1 MALRKLSKLLQLKPE
16 PQTTPSLSI
25 YTQRDKAVE
34 CVSEYYLTPAL
45 REHFMR
51 VFECVV
57 HRQGQGFWVQAE
69 YGAGKTHF
77 LCTLIDLLM
86 WREEGVW
93 PCLRDEDLKKDYAGP
108 LSKLRMFPVAF
119 SLRGMGESDGKDSLM
134 RVFEEQIRESLELH
148 DPELAKQVRL
158 TSAEIADEWYAN
170 DASEALKAAAVHFF
184 EKEHHCT
191 PEDYRSKNG
200 VKKFGQE
207 LVRSEIA
214 EGRLKGK
221 FKERFTYIYDQI
233 TKLGKY
239 DGLLFVVDEFRSWQD
254 RHTEGTTA
262 YAEDEEILETL
273 AFVLPTHHLNVLTI
287 IASQGDMPQK
297 LSGGGQG
304 DRFVP
309 LYLLADKSKGE
320 FGEIVTFRC
329 RELLKGAST
338 DIKDYYDYCRK
349 EYRFIKQGNISL
361 EYFSNIFPFQP
372 RTFDVMQRIT
382 QNADKH
388 NLPTARSAIRMA
400 WQTLSDAEL
409 FQGTRLMT
417 LSDIIRSDELRKG
430 LNHEFYRD
438 DFQGL
443 QTAIEQLSEMDGSP
457 EEHDQARRVLETL
470 FLWAMSLP
478 DNLRDGLTTQE
489 VAEAA
494 WLMDLDV
501 GATAQAEHLLTK
513 LLQDGFPIRSTK
525 KTRDGKEVVV
535 YSYETAAAQDNPGK
549 FFAPLK
555 KKAKEDLKGQ
565 NLKWVESLFWQ
576 LADITPEA
584 QQEHGVNGGILSDF
598 QPQDQRTQQDKAAG
612 KPAQYVFPF
621 KSNCSTRRI
630 HKTQYSGEVIV
641 CDLWRAEFGD
651 AIKNADQ
658 HFRLVYLTHLP
669 EVDDVKIT
677 DALQDVRIAVCRPDS
692 LSEDSRESLA
702 ELIAAEQ
709 LKRNSSSPNQASLRD
724 YAETKR
730 REAVKAILKCQLD
743 EYRRGQVLT
752 QKGYGIPAKDIFMLS
767 KDREA
772 DLAGR
777 LIEKAYDMPLFSPKD
792 LKKEFTDNDAKKLFG
807 GLFHKDSVKAEKDAV
822 LNFGVGLELTVK
834 SHPDDFKP
842 DSSQALLKIRAH
854 IDQRSDIPLTEIK
867 TAFCAPPYGLTE
879 AMVVLYLGALLK
891 SGGYELALNPAS
903 PITLIGDKALPG
915 NRLTTHALALCDWN
929 AKLDKALLGA
939 RLIVSV
945 QKGWNEVLP
954 YARVLDDTLKP
965 AATPDDEPVRNEQLL
980 AALGKLKTE
989 LPEVQKSLGTLASKL
1004 GGAVPK
1010 SLTEI
1015 CQRLSGLAS
1024 ATSFQDFDA
1033 AVRESYPNK
1042 DDFATAFEQY
1052 GKGRKLR
1059 DKAFDLSSAKDYL
1072 NGACEIEKLEFDR
1085 KALVG
1090 YLNFDT
1096 LLKDPGIIAARM
1108 EEFENWKTKYTQ
1120 AYRKAHR
1127 AYYEELKALETETE
1141 ALRPQVRALDRMNAI
1156 VELGP
1161 PLHSSLNVTSDLSA
1175 IDKRLDVCPDAA
1187 EANVN
1192 GADPK
1197 CPKCEWTPNMLAP
1210 AAEATKLTNVVTAGL
1225 TDRLQRFKDAT
1236 IGAILKQ
1243 AAEKDG
1249 RADLAKLMDI
1259 IQVATADSLAGVMT
1273 DDLVEFLRKLLFDEN
1288 LIQEEVSLGPIV
1300 QQVGAIEEDHID
1312 EAVERF
1318 AKLLSK
1324 AVKEAKSKHGKAK
1337 RVRVFLRL
1345 GESEK

>member
-1 MALRKLSKLLQLKPE
+1 
-16 PQTTPSLSI
+16 
-25 YTQRDKAVE
+25 
-34 CVSEYYLTPAL
+34 
-45 REHFMR
+45 
-51 VFECVV
+51 
-57 HRQGQGFWVQAE
+57 
-69 YGAGKTHF
+69 
-77 LCTLIDLLM
+77 
-86 WREEGVW
+86 
-93 PCLRDEDLKKDYAGP
+93 
-108 LSKLRMFPVAF
+108 MFPVAF

-148 DPELAKQVRL
+148 DSELAKQVRL

-170 DASEALKAAAVHFF
+170 DASAALKAAAVHFF

-191 PEDYRSKNG
+191 PADYRSKNG

-239 DGLLFVVDEFRSWQD
+239 DGMLFVVDEFRSWQD

-304 DRFVP
+304 DRFMP

-329 RELLKGAST
+329 RELLKGASA
-338 DIKDYYDYCRK
+338 DIKDYYDHCRK

-382 QNADKH
+382 QSDDKN

-409 FQGTRLMT
+409 FQGNRLVI

-430 LNHEFYRD
+430 MNHEIYRD
-438 DFQGL
+438 GYQGL
-443 QTAIEQLSEMDGSP
+443 QTAIDLVSEMDGSP
-457 EEHDQARRVLETL
+457 EEHDQARRVLETM

-478 DNLRDGLTTQE
+478 DNLRDGLTAQE

-513 LLQDGFPIRSTK
+513 LLQDGFPIRSAK

-535 YSYETAAAQDNPGK
+535 YSYETTAAQDNPGK
-549 FFAPLK
+549 FFSPLK

-584 QQEHGVNGGILSDF
+584 QQELGVNGGILSDF
-598 QPQDQRTQQDKAAG
+598 QPPDQRTQQDKMAG
-612 KPAQYVFPF
+612 KPAQYQFPH
-621 KSNCSTRRI
+621 KPACSTRRI
-630 HKTQYSGEVIV
+630 HKTQYSGEVVV
-641 CDLWRAEFGD
+641 CDLWRAEFG
-651 AIKNADQ
+651 AEIKNSDQ

-669 EVDDVKIT
+669 DVDDVKIT
-677 DALQDVRIAVCRPDS
+677 DALEDVRIAVCRPDS
-692 LSEDSRESLA
+692 LSEDSREVLA
-702 ELIAAEQ
+702 DLIAAEQ

-724 YAETKR
+724 YAENKR

-743 EYRRGQVLT
+743 EFRRGKVLT
-752 QKGYGIPAKDIFMLS
+752 KKVYGIPATEIFKLS
-767 KDREA
+767 KEREA
-772 DLAGR
+772 ELAGR
-777 LIEKAYDMPLFSPKD
+777 LIEKAYDAPLFSPKD
-792 LKKEFTDNDAKKLFG
+792 LKKEFTDNDAKKLFA
-807 GLFHKDSVKAEKDAV
+807 GLFHKDAVKAEKDAV

-834 SHPDDFKP
+834 SHPDEFKP
-842 DSSQALLKIRAH
+842 DSSQALLKIHAH
-854 IDQRSDIPLTEIK
+854 INQRTDIPLTELK

-879 AMVVLYLGALLK
+879 SMVVLYLCALVK
-891 SGGYELALNPAS
+891 MGGYELALNPAS
-903 PITLIGDKALPG
+903 PITLIGDKPLPG
-915 NRLTTHALALCDWN
+915 NRLTTHALALCEWN

-954 YARVLDDTLKP
+954 YARVLDDTLKT
-965 AATPDDEPVRNEQLL
+965 AATPDDEPQRNEQLL
-980 AALGKLKTE
+980 AVLAKLKVE
-989 LPEVQKSLGTLASKL
+989 VPEVQKSLDSLASKL
-1004 GGAVPK
+1004 AGTLPK
-1010 SLTEI
+1010 SLTET
-1015 CQRLSGLAS
+1015 CSRFTALTAT
-1024 ATSFQDFDA
+1024 TSFQEFDA
-1033 AVRESYPNK
+1033 TVRESYPTPA
-1042 DDFATAFEQY
+1042 DFAAAFDQY
-1052 GKGRKLR
+1052 AKGRKLR
-1059 DKAFDLSSAKDYL
+1059 DRAFELSSARDYL
-1072 NGACEIEKLEFDR
+1072 GGACDVDKNLEFDR
-1085 KALVG
+1085 KAHWNFLT
-1090 YLNFDT
+1090 FDT
-1096 LLKDPGIIAARM
+1096 LLKDPGIIPARL
-1108 EEFENWKTKYTQ
+1108 EDFDKWKTKYTH

-1127 AYYEELKALETETE
+1127 AYYEELKTLEGNVD
-1141 ALRPQVRALDRMNAI
+1141 ALRPQVRALALMNSI

-1161 PLHSSLNVTSDLSA
+1161 PLASSSNVTTDLA
-1175 IDKRLDVCPDAA
+1175 TIVKRLDACEDAA
-1187 EANVN
+1187 EADVT
-1192 GADPK
+1192 GAEPT
-1197 CPKCEWTPNMLAP
+1197 CPKCSWKPDVQTP
-1210 AAEATKLTNVVTAGL
+1210 AAEVAKLKNVVAAGL
-1225 TDRLQRFKDAT
+1225 ADRFQRFKDAT

-1243 AAEKDG
+1243 AAENEG
-1249 RADLAKLMDI
+1249 RADLQKLMEI
-1259 IQVATADSLAGVMT
+1259 IQLANMDLLVSVIT
-1273 DDLVEFLRKLLFDEN
+1273 EELVEFLRKLLYDEN
-1288 LIQEEVSLGPIV
+1288 LIQEEVPLGPIV
-1300 QQVGAIEEDHID
+1300 QLIGAIEEDRID

-1318 AKLLSK
+1318 AKLLTK
-1324 AVKEAKSKHGKAK
+1324 AVKEAKSKHGKTK

-1345 GESEK
+1345 QDQGEGAE